1 MIFPGATIGI
11 LGGGQLARM
20 LALAA
25 RAMGYRIVV
34 WEPLPS
40 HCCHGL
46 ADWIQTA
53 PWQQQGAAKEFASR
67 CDVVTLEFEN
77 VPYAVAEML
86 AQWVPVRPGFQVLK
100 TAQNRV
106 REKTFLRAHHF
117 PHAPFLVVESPA
129 QVDDAVQALGGA
141 VVLKTAESGYDGKGQ
156 WKIRT
161 AKELRTVKS
170 ELQEFPLV
178 AEKWIE
184 FRGEWSVL
192 VARSPSG
199 NAVTYPAI
207 WNEHR
212 NHILDTSWVW
222 KTSPE
227 EETRSELARIAT
239 DMAREIGLEGLMAIE
254 FFWCLDGRVLVNEI
268 APRPH
273 NSGHYSQDGG
283 ATSQFEQVIRAICGL
298 PMGEVTARFSAAMV
312 NLLGDAWKNGEPDW
326 NALLAIPG
334 AHLHLYEK
342 KEARTGRKMGHLNL
356 VSADARVLRRNVN
369 KARKILGLPIETK
382 EPYPF

>member
-1 MIFPGATIGI
+1 MISPGATIGI

-25 RAMGYRIVV
+25 RNMGYRIIV
-34 WEPLPS
+34 WEPSPS

-53 PWQQQGAAKEFASR
+53 PWLQQDAAKEFASR

-77 VPYAVAEML
+77 IPFVVAETL
-86 AQWVPVRPGFQVLK
+86 AQWVPVRPGSLVLK

-106 REKTFLRAHHF
+106 REKTFLRENHF
-117 PHAPFLVVESPA
+117 PHAPWLVVESPE
-129 QVDDAVQALGGA
+129 QLDDAVQALGGA

-161 AKELRTVKS
+161 EEELRAVKDQ
-170 ELQEFPLV
+170 LHGFPLV
-178 AEKWIE
+178 AEKWID

-192 VARSPSG
+192 VARNPAG

-239 DMAREIGLEGLMAIE
+239 DMARAIGLEGLMAVE
-254 FFWCLDGRVLVNEI
+254 FFWCSDGRVLVNEI

-273 NSGHYSQDGG
+273 NSGHYSLDGG
-283 ATSQFEQVIRAICGL
+283 ATSQFEQVIRAICEL
-298 PMGEVTARFSAAMV
+298 PMGEVSARLSVAMV
-312 NLLGDAWKNGEPDW
+312 NLLGDVWQAGEPDW
-326 NALLAIPG
+326 DALLAIPG
-334 AHLHLYEK
+334 AHLHLYGK
-342 KEARTGRKMGHLNL
+342 SEARVGRKMGHLNL
-356 VSADARVLRRNVN
+356 VSTDARLLRRNVN
-369 KARKILGLPIETK
+369 RARKIVGLPVETK